1 MLTKLKLEKF
11 ATKTSF
17 HQEALYSKSPKEIW
31 QTIHQ
36 ILNPSTAQIKAD
48 PNDLNKH
55 VNTTAERLT
64 NATVKS
70 PNKLKKLVYNL
81 SNSCHRF
88 FEIPK
93 VSIKHIK
100 KRYKKC
106 VK

>member
-36 ILNPSTAQIKAD
+36 ITAQIKAD

-55 VNTTAERLT
+55 VNTTAQRLT

-70 PNKLKKLVYNL
+70 LNKLKKLVYNL
-81 SNSCHRF
+81 SNFCH
-88 FEIPK
+88 
-93 VSIKHIK
+93 
-100 KRYKKC
+100 
-106 VK
+106 